1 MESIS
6 EAPGLSMSVS
16 FGAGRCTYLISARI
30 FSSLSRGSILLLT
43 SWTLLSEALQYVKY
57 IGLIRALETLAYL
70 NSLPYTLLP
79 IIMVP

>member
-1 MESIS
+1 VQ
-6 EAPGLSMSVS
+6 ADV
-16 FGAGRCTYLISARI
+16 LISFQPGCFHRYPEV
-30 FSSLSRGSILLLT
+30 LLLLMT